1 MFFISAKND
10 WCTSEKSPAAIK
22 RALSSAD
29 DTVSLDGSDES
40 KSASG
45 SMSGCPSSTSL
56 GGNNK
61 VGPQQQQRRSRA
73 GRVRTVLTEKQL
85 HMMKSCYSANP
96 RPDALMK
103 EQLIE
108 MTGLSGRVIRVWF
121 QNKRCKDKKKLSLK
135 HQNKVRKQMR
145 MSIV

>member
-1 MFFISAKND
+1 MDDGDDIGNTVEGENSTDPDNRMMSIMSEDELVQKNENCDSSTFAKFYDAKND

-61 VGPQQQQRRSRA
+61 VGPQQQQ
-73 GRVRTVLTEKQL
+73 
-85 HMMKSCYSANP
+85 
-96 RPDALMK
+96 
-103 EQLIE
+103 
-108 MTGLSGRVIRVWF
+108 
-121 QNKRCKDKKKLSLK
+121 
-135 HQNKVRKQMR
+135 
-145 MSIV
+145 